1 MTAVTARPQ
10 PTVEFLHGDQGACAS
25 SENRVLSL
33 SIHSRA
39 SVNRAVVTEQSPL
52 GTQLSIAE
60 ILLWQGK
67 FRRWFAAAV
76 GFLALSLKYT
86 GLINA
91 QSVLATRIGTR
102 PALMVAAFVVVLYL
116 VYNQAVLALVARRG
130 KAARGLLHSVLVA
143 DFMVIFAVL
152 YAATP
157 PSEYARGLLLAIFV
171 VQFTRLYYGLRAT
184 VVSVLAAAVG
194 YMLLIVFAATSG
206 ALDTPEEQFWN
217 LVIFLLG
224 ALLLGGLH
232 GQVAGRMERVLTLF
246 DRAQEGDFS
255 GTYDESLDR
264 MPDPI
269 TMVGRSYNKMRVR
282 LQSIVLTDPLSGC
295 FNRRGFDQ
303 LCAREVSRAVRGH
316 HAMSVLAIDVD
327 HFKRI
332 NDEFGH
338 LTGDEVLREMG
349 QRLRD
354 TARAGDVVA
363 RMGGEEFEILA
374 PDTNAAGAQILADR
388 VQAAFRGKPFTS
400 LGGTREVSIS
410 IGVASAEAQNDQIAS
425 ALIARADE
433 ALYVAKRNGRNRSQM
448 WEPGLRAFDGA
459 VPGRRSIGIA
469 AVTDDL
475 K

>member
-1 MTAVTARPQ
+1 MQ
-10 PTVEFLHGDQGACAS
+10 HGTDS
-25 SENRVLSL
+25 
-33 SIHSRA
+33 
-39 SVNRAVVTEQSPL
+39 TPL
-52 GTQLSIAE
+52 GAHLSIAE
-60 ILLWQGK
+60 ILQWQGK
-67 FRRWFAAAV
+67 FRRGFAALV
-76 GFLALSLKYT
+76 GFIALSLKWT

-91 QSVLATRIGTR
+91 QSVLASHIGVG
-102 PALMVAAFVVVLYL
+102 PALLTAAGCVVAYL
-116 VYNQAVLALVARRG
+116 VYNQIVMSQVARHG
-130 KAARGLLHSVLVA
+130 NAARSLLHSVLVA
-143 DFMVIFAVL
+143 DFVVIFAVL

-157 PSEYARGLLLAIFV
+157 PAEYARGLLLAIFV

-194 YMLLIVFAATSG
+194 YTVIIVLAASSG
-206 ALDTPEEQFWN
+206 ELQTPEEQFWN

-224 ALLLGGLH
+224 ALLLGGMH
-232 GQVAGRMERVLTLF
+232 GQVAGRLERVLSLF
-246 DRAQEGDFS
+246 ERAQEGDFS

-316 HAMSVLAIDVD
+316 HQVSVLAIDVD

-374 PDTNAAGAQILADR
+374 PDTNAPGAQILADR
-388 VQAAFRGKPFTS
+388 VQAAFRGKPFAS
-400 LGGTREVSIS
+400 LGGAREVSIS
-410 IGVASAEAQNDQIAS
+410 IGIASAEAQNDQIAAS
-425 ALIARADE
+425 LIARADE
-433 ALYVAKRNGRNRSQM
+433 ALYVAKRNGRNRSQI

-459 VPGRRSIGIA
+459 IPGRRSIGMA
-469 AVTDDL
+469 AVQDEL
-475 K
+475 KSI